1 MVKDMFNE
9 TEFNNIFY
17 SHKDRLYKYCY
28 IRLNKDKQATEEVL
42 DDVFDLLFKKWDG
55 LEKGE
60 SIGAYLYR
68 VADIFIKKKLSEISE
83 YYSHNEEFDLEYAE
97 KTGLSGIHIDKY
109 FESEEP
115 EVEECIEI
123 IKQSLDESEKQL
135 FNYRYVENKTL
146 NEIVEITRIPYSSL
160 RYRLF
165 KLDQVIKKEIKNIF
179 K

>member
-1 MVKDMFNE
+1 ME
-9 TEFNNIFY
+9 HGC
-17 SHKDRLYKYCY
+17 SR
-28 IRLNKDKQATEEVL
+28 Q
-42 DDVFDLLFKKWDG
+42 
-55 LEKGE
+55 
-60 SIGAYLYR
+60 
-68 VADIFIKKKLSEISE
+68 
-83 YYSHNEEFDLEYAE
+83 
-97 KTGLSGIHIDKY
+97 GLSGIHIDKY

-123 IKQSLDESEKQL
+123 IKQSLDESDKQL

-146 NEIVEITRIPYSSL
+146 KEIVEITRIPYSSL